1 MNTEAESH
9 LRGTAYHEAA
19 HAVVAWRLGLD
30 VHSIVLREQGADCE
44 TNTESPTVLPLTD
57 QLAIYLAG
65 QKASVLFDCPLPED
79 AGSDDRR
86 QVAILLEGLS
96 AREDRKQRN
105 LAYERAHE
113 FLMEHQDKVRRLA
126 DHLRDTREVDAAEFL
141 RLMKL

>member
-44 TNTESPTVLPLTD
+44 TNTESPTALPLTD

-65 QKASVLFDCPLPED
+65 QKPRCCSIVHFRKMRVLMIAGRLRSCFWDFRPAKIASN
-79 AGSDDRR
+79 
-86 QVAILLEGLS
+86 AILRTN
-96 AREDRKQRN
+96 ARMN
-105 LAYERAHE
+105 C
-113 FLMEHQDKVRRLA
+113 
-126 DHLRDTREVDAAEFL
+126 
-141 RLMKL
+141 